1 MFSYYLVMLIIIV
14 LTILFGSF
22 SLVSSLFDR
31 KGKLQHLCA
40 RYWGRSILK
49 LTGIHTEISGLQNL
63 SAANPVILMSNHQSL
78 YDILVLLSSLP
89 LQFAFLAKESLFKI
103 PILGWHMSRA
113 GYIPIDR
120 GNSRDGVRSLLEG
133 VKKIQ
138 AGTSVVIFPEGTR
151 SLDSKVALFR
161 MGGFVMAIKSGVP
174 IIPITI
180 NGTGKVVKKG
190 GKKFSPHKI
199 KVIIDSPIE
208 TKNYSVKEKESLAEK
223 VRQVI
228 VKNWH
233 AELNL

>member
-1 MFSYYLVMLIIIV
+1 MFLYYMAMLVIVV
-14 LTILFGSF
+14 LTIFFGSL
-22 SLVSSLFDR
+22 SLVSSLFDE

-49 LTGIHTEISGLQNL
+49 LTGIRVEINGLHHL
-63 SAANPVILMSNHQSL
+63 SAADPVILMSNHQSL

-89 LQFAFLAKESLFKI
+89 IQFAFLAKESLFKI

-120 GNSRDGVRSLLEG
+120 GSSRDGVRSLLEG

-138 AGTSVVIFPEGTR
+138 AGTSVLIFPEGTR
-151 SLDSKVALFR
+151 SLDSKVAPFR
-161 MGGFVMAIKSGVP
+161 LGGFVMAIKSGVP
-174 IIPITI
+174 IIPVTI
-180 NGTGKVVKKG
+180 NGTGRVVKKRG
-190 GKKFSPHKI
+190 RKFSPQKI

-208 TKNYSVKEKESLAEK
+208 TKSYSVKEKESLAEK